1 MDLKN
6 EIMRRVEALS
16 PDAQR
21 ELLAKLESGEEIR
34 IKGNTPEE
42 MLSFEGRLDD
52 QSAKEMMEA
61 IEAEFETINH
71 RKW

>member
-1 MDLKN
+1 MDLKS
-6 EIMRRVEALS
+6 EIMRHVEALP

-21 ELLAKLESGEEIR
+21 ALLAKLKSGEEIR

-42 MLSFEGRLDD
+42 MLSFAGRLDD

-61 IEAEFETINH
+61 IEAEFGTIDH
-71 RKW
+71 FKR